1 MPRVRTSFQVE
12 GDQFTVCLLSGW
24 RDIYDAIA
32 HNNHS
37 ELRRAKA
44 SHLDTFPDNWRE
56 FAAESMHYCL
66 EKVDLA
72 EARRRRD
79 RIDSTLVA
87 LHKTHH
93 ERRLRLE
100 KIVEELAAS

>member
-1 MPRVRTSFQVE
+1 MPRVRTSVQIE

-24 RDIYDAIA
+24 REIYDAIA
-32 HNNHS
+32 QNDLS

-44 SHLDTFPDNWRE
+44 SHLDAFPGDGRD
-56 FAAESMHYCL
+56 FAAQCMHYCL